1 MKKKFTKSTLEKR
14 LVEIVW
20 PVKNFRLFLSKPIHT
35 RQSKKVKPSG
45 SLQKETLIW
54 LETFAYWVEW
64 KRFLCLGYHPLI
76 LVETIGSNAIF
87 SICWVCSE
95 NTRVILS
102 TFRKRTKVFLPL
114 SLSLTLKSLVKIDLY
129 KSCGSSFSGVD
140 MPGHLFSSDPCFSL
154 AVDQWPNPTTCT
166 WFLSGIASR
175 KLACSTKNC
184 GFKCNYPHELKKH
197 QEKCTDQV
205 SIVARNRTYG

>member
-1 MKKKFTKSTLEKR
+1 MTGDFCILGRVKTLFVPWISPIDIGGNNRVECNFFNLLSLLGEYEGDIIDFQKKNKG
-14 LVEIVW
+14 
-20 PVKNFRLFLSKPIHT
+20 FLTS
-35 RQSKKVKPSG
+35 
-45 SLQKETLIW
+45 
-54 LETFAYWVEW
+54 
-64 KRFLCLGYHPLI
+64 
-76 LVETIGSNAIF
+76 
-87 SICWVCSE
+87 
-95 NTRVILS
+95 
-102 TFRKRTKVFLPL
+102 L
-114 SLSLTLKSLVKIDLY
+114 SLSLTLMSLVKIDLY